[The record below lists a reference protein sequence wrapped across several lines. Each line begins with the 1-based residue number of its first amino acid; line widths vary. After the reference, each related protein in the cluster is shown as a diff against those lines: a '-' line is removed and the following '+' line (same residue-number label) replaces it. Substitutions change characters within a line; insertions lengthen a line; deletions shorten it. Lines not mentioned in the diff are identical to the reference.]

1 MSELPTPNPDR
12 GAAETLRRVFD
23 SVGYS
28 EHAIEELL
36 GEDVYS
42 TGAAE
47 AVVHDRRLPQTQI
60 GAVIRSCFLGLPI
73 STADVP
79 SRFVDA
85 YVATGLA
92 EVRDGR
98 LVPHARIAPVQEVY
112 LASDGYSRGED
123 PSGYVATYTPTARTL
138 DLLTPRRHVRRA
150 LDVGTGPGTHALLAA
165 RHSDHVVATD
175 VNPRALAFTQL
186 NVLLNG
192 VENVEAR
199 AGSLFEPVAGETFD
213 LIACNAPFVVSPES
227 RFTYRDTGL
236 PADELSRRIVGAIP
250 EHLADDGFAAVLVS
264 WVAEDPD
271 DPDERIFRWL
281 DGNGCDAWVLGIS
294 GADPLSHAAGWN
306 DYLHHDPERFAA
318 ALDEWVAYFRS
329 LDIQWISEGA
339 VLLHRRAGETAIRF
353 DAIDDEELEDG
364 AGAQIERFF
373 ATQAHIAERGVLG
386 ERIRL
391 APDARIE
398 RDFEG
403 DEVVEARLR
412 LDSGLGFERE
422 LDEDEEEVVSSLNGS
437 PFQDAR
443 RVELVED
450 LLDQGFVEFA

>member
-1 MSELPTPNPDR
+1 MSELPTPNPDP
-12 GAAETLRRVFD
+12 GATETLRRLFE
-23 SVGYS
+23 SVRYS
-28 EHAIEELL
+28 EQTIEDLL
-36 GEDVYS
+36 GEDVYT

-73 STADVP
+73 ATADVP

-92 EVRDGR
+92 EVRDDR
-98 LVPHARIAPVQEVY
+98 LVPHARIAPVQEIY
-112 LASDGYSRGED
+112 LASDGYSRGDD
-123 PSGYVATYTPTARTL
+123 PGGYVATYTPTARTL
-138 DLLTPRRHVRRA
+138 DLLTPRRRVRRA

-165 RHSDHVVATD
+165 RHADHVVATD

-192 VENVEAR
+192 VDNVEAR
-199 AGSLFEPVAGETFD
+199 AGSLFEPVVGETFD
-213 LIACNAPFVVSPES
+213 LIVCNAPFVVSPES

-236 PADELSRRIVGAIP
+236 PADEFSRRIVAAVP
-250 EHLADDGFAAVLVS
+250 EHLADDGLAAVLVS

-306 DYLHHDPERFAA
+306 DYLHHDPERFAT
-318 ALDEWVAYFRS
+318 ALDDWVAYFRA
-329 LDIQWISEGA
+329 LDIRWISEGA
-339 VLLHRRAGETAIRF
+339 VLLHRRPGETAIRF
-353 DAIDDEELEDG
+353 DSIDDEELEEG

-373 ATQAHIAERGVLG
+373 ATQAHIADRGILG

-403 DEVVEARLR
+403 DEVVDARLR
-412 LDSGLGFERE
+412 LDGGLGFERE
-422 LDEDEEEVVSSLNGS
+422 LAEDEEEVVSALNGA
-437 PFQDAR
+437 PFEDAR

-450 LLDQGFVEFA
+450 LLDQGFLEFA

>member
-1 MSELPTPNPDR
+1 MSELPSPNPDP

-23 SVGYS
+23 SVRYS
-28 EHAIEELL
+28 EHTIEELL

-73 STADVP
+73 ATGDVP
-79 SRFVDA
+79 TRFVEA
-85 YVATGLA
+85 YVASGLA
-92 EVRDGR
+92 EVLDGR
-98 LVPHARIAPVQEVY
+98 LVPHARIAPVQDVY

-138 DLLTPRRHVRRA
+138 DLLTPRGHVHRA

-192 VENVEAR
+192 VDNVEAR

-213 LIACNAPFVVSPES
+213 LIVCNAPFVVSPES

-236 PADELSRRIVGAIP
+236 PADELSRRIVAAVP
-250 EHLADDGFAAVLVS
+250 EHLADYGVAAVLVS

-329 LDIQWISEGA
+329 LGIQWISEGA

-373 ATQAHIAERGVLG
+373 ATQAHIAERGILG

-391 APDARIE
+391 AADARIE

-412 LDSGLGFERE
+412 LDGGLGFERE
-422 LDEDEEEVVSSLNGS
+422 LDEVEEEVVAALNGS
-437 PFQDAR
+437 PFEDAR

-450 LLDQGFVEFA
+450 LLDQGFLEFA